1 MRRKHAFTC
10 INCPLSCAL
19 ELTEEGGEVLEV
31 TGHECEV
38 GRRYAEKEFRDPRRT
53 VTTTVRVRN
62 GVIPQLPVVSTRP
75 IPKSLVREAV
85 KALADV
91 EVDAPVR
98 DGQVIYRDLLGTGAD
113 IIAARRL
120 DPRSRA
126 DEEG

>member
-19 ELTEEGGEVLEV
+19 ELVEEGGSILEV

-38 GRRYAEKEFRDPRRT
+38 GRRYAEEEFRDPRRT

-62 GVIPQLPVVSTRP
+62 GIIPLLPVVSTRP
-75 IPKSLVREAV
+75 IPKALVREAV

-91 EVDAPVR
+91 EVEAPVS
-98 DGQVIYRDLLGTGAD
+98 DGQVIYRDILGTGAD
-113 IIAARRL
+113 IIAARRM
-120 DPRSRA
+120 DRS
-126 DEEG
+126 